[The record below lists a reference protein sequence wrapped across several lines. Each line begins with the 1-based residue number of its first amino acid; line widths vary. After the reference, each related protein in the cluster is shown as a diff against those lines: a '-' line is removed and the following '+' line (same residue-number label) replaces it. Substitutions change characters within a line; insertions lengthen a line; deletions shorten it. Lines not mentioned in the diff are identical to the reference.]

1 MGTKARPGGMGS
13 SARSKPG
20 TTRRARTTPV
30 RRSGKSPKSVDGYIG
45 SLSGWQREVIAKLR
59 DIVGRAAPESSLS
72 IKWGQPVW
80 EDHGPFAYTRAA
92 TNHVTFG
99 FWRGTQL
106 HDPHGVLEGEG
117 DRMRH
122 LKLASISDVRD
133 DVITAMVESA
143 VELNRT
149 HGTPTRR

>member
-1 MGTKARPGGMGS
+1 MGS
-13 SARSKPG
+13 SATTKAG
-20 TTRRARTTPV
+20 TTRPARTTAA
-30 RRSGKSPKSVDGYIG
+30 RRSGKSVEGYLG
-45 SLSGWQREVIAKLR
+45 SLSGWQRKVIEMLR

-122 LKLASISDVRD
+122 IKIAGLDDLRA
-133 DVITAMVESA
+133 DVIAKLVTSA
-143 VELNRT
+143 VALNRA
-149 HGTPTRR
+149 HGSPTLRK